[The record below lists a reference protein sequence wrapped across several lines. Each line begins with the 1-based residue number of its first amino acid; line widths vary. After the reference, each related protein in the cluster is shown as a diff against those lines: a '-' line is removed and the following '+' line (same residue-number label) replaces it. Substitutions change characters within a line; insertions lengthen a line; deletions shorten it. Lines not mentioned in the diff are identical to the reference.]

1 MTHFL
6 AAEADGPEGGGYH
19 TTTTTNLLQHTSFF
33 SAAVVKKLLNCS
45 QMLTGMNKRLGLQG
59 VSEKSSPPP

>member
-19 TTTTTNLLQHTSFF
+19 TTTTTNLL
-33 SAAVVKKLLNCS
+33 LLSSSCQKTTQLFTNVDRHE
-45 QMLTGMNKRLGLQG
+45 QTTRPTGCFR
-59 VSEKSSPPP
+59 EK